1 MALPTS
7 VLCPVDF
14 SAHSERALRHALAIA
29 GAFGAHVTVVT
40 INDPMLVAG
49 AEAAGYS
56 ESLRDQVEEALQE
69 TLGRMPAA
77 ASPLL
82 PAIDIVTGAPATEI
96 LAAAER
102 AGADLIVMGT
112 RGLGGASRLMFGSTT
127 ERVVRAAHLPV
138 LAVPEYTPERM
149 SVEQGEARFTL
160 NQVVAAIGLDATDTT
175 VAATAGE
182 WARACQVPLTLGH
195 VCHDAP
201 APAWWPM
208 SELPAAE
215 TVDDARRSSSNC
227 SPATFPPRPRRPHR
241 RAARQRAGRHRRH
254 GARPQRRPARG
265 VARRRA
271 AWARRHRLP
280 RDDRGRRADA
290 HRRRR
295 LIGA

>member
-215 TVDDARRSSSNC
+215 TVDDARRQLDVLARNV
-227 SPATFPPRPRRPHR
+227 PA
-241 RAARQRAGRHRRH
+241 AH
-254 GARPQRRPARG
+254 GALIDVR
-265 VARRRA
+265 
-271 AWARRHRLP
+271 
-280 RDDRGRRADA
+280 RGRVPAAIAGMVRDRNAGLLVVSRGGGQHGLGATA
-290 HRRRR
+290 HRVMTEADVPT
-295 LIGA
+295 LIVAGA